1 MAIMGTFMYEEDFL
15 SAAKNLK
22 LSGFDNISLL
32 SPLPLEEAQEVLG
45 LGKSPVRRFAL
56 AGAIIGAISG
66 FAMAAGTALVFILP
80 TGGRAII
87 TIPPYLIITYEMT
100 ILFGVLFT
108 LLGFHFVSG
117 LPAWRDKP
125 YLPSGIPPEGL
136 ERSLVDAFQEDSLV
150 LEQDAPDLR
159 VDQHR
164 HAHREIHYRSHVT
177 AAKISAGRLWLLCP
191 ELYRDFDNDRLV
203 CNLHDL
209 IPDLHQMGA
218 RYIDL

>member
-15 SAAKNLK
+15 NAAENLK
-22 LSGFDNISLL
+22 SSGFDNISLL

-117 LPAWRDKP
+117 LPAWRDRP
-125 YLPSGIPPEGL
+125 YLPAANIDRFVVVVEGA
-136 ERSLVDAFQEDSLV
+136 EADQVARAEAIIRDAGADEIQHVEVDE
-150 LEQDAPDLR
+150 
-159 VDQHR
+159 
-164 HAHREIHYRSHVT
+164 
-177 AAKISAGRLWLLCP
+177 
-191 ELYRDFDNDRLV
+191 
-203 CNLHDL
+203 
-209 IPDLHQMGA
+209 
-218 RYIDL
+218 

>member
-1 MAIMGTFMYEEDFL
+1 MAIMGTFLYEEDFI
-15 SAAKNLK
+15 SAAENLK
-22 LSGFDNISLL
+22 TSGFDNISLL
-32 SPLPLEEAQEVLG
+32 SPLPLEEVQEVLG

-100 ILFGVLFT
+100 ILLGVLFT

-125 YLPSGIPPEGL
+125 YLPSANIDRFVVVVEGA
-136 ERSLVDAFQEDSLV
+136 EADQVARAEAIIRDAGADEIQHVE
-150 LEQDAPDLR
+150 
-159 VDQHR
+159 VDQ
-164 HAHREIHYRSHVT
+164 
-177 AAKISAGRLWLLCP
+177 
-191 ELYRDFDNDRLV
+191 
-203 CNLHDL
+203 
-209 IPDLHQMGA
+209 
-218 RYIDL
+218 

>member
-15 SAAKNLK
+15 SAAENLK
-22 LSGFDNISLL
+22 SSGFDNISLL

-56 AGAIIGAISG
+56 AGAIIGAITG

-108 LLGFHFVSG
+108 LIGFHLVSG
-117 LPAWRDKP
+117 LPAWRDRP
-125 YLPSGIPPEGL
+125 YLPSANIDRFVVVVEGA
-136 ERSLVDAFQEDSLV
+136 EADQVARAEAIIRDAGADEIRHV
-150 LEQDAPDLR
+150 E
-159 VDQHR
+159 VDQ
-164 HAHREIHYRSHVT
+164 
-177 AAKISAGRLWLLCP
+177 
-191 ELYRDFDNDRLV
+191 
-203 CNLHDL
+203 
-209 IPDLHQMGA
+209 
-218 RYIDL
+218 